1 MDEANVKNIKT
12 QILSDNWYTLNN
24 ISFDYRL
31 RSGEWVKQS
40 RESYDR
46 GNGATILLLNKQNG
60 SVILIRQFRMPTY
73 VNGNS
78 SGLMIETC
86 AGLLDGNDPVTCI
99 IKETEEETGYR
110 IKNVK
115 KVFELYMSPGAVTE
129 IIHFFIA
136 EYDEKMKVSEGGGLK
151 SEHEDIDIL
160 EIDFNEALNMIRSGE
175 IKDAKSIILLQYA
188 QLNNL
193 LH

>member
-1 MDEANVKNIKT
+1 MQKVKNIKT

-46 GNGATILLLNKQNG
+46 GNGATILLLNKQKR

-78 SGLMIETC
+78 SGMMIETC

-160 EIDFNEALNMIRSGE
+160 EIDFNKALNMIGSGQ

-188 QLNNL
+188 QINNL

>member
-1 MDEANVKNIKT
+1 MKQKVKNIKT

-31 RSGEWVKQS
+31 RSGEWVEQS

-46 GNGATILLLNKQNG
+46 GNGATILLLNKKKRTI
-60 SVILIRQFRMPTY
+60 ILIRQFRMPTY

-78 SGLMIETC
+78 SGMMIETC

-115 KVFELYMSPGAVTE
+115 KLFELYMSPGAVTE

-160 EIDFNEALNMIRSGE
+160 EIDFNKALNMIQSGE

-188 QLNNL
+188 QINNL

>member
-1 MDEANVKNIKT
+1 MKQKVKNIKT

-31 RSGEWVKQS
+31 RSGEWVEQS

-46 GNGATILLLNKQNG
+46 GNGATILLLNKKKRTI
-60 SVILIRQFRMPTY
+60 ILIRQFRMPTY

-78 SGLMIETC
+78 SGMMIETC

-115 KVFELYMSPGAVTE
+115 KLFELYMSPGAVTE

-160 EIDFNEALNMIRSGE
+160 EIDFNKALNMIGSGE

-188 QLNNL
+188 QINNL